1 MPRMIVK
8 LAMMASM
15 AAAAAM
21 LGGCATYDENL
32 VDAGG
37 RERRCEMTGWG
48 GIGMRQAR
56 EGVTVC
62 RETFNALGFIDR
74 DRVGDLGIGAIR
86 PAGGYL
92 SIEQVEPAS
101 PAARHGIEPGDA
113 LLSVNGRRV
122 HHVID
127 ARRGLFGRAGDS
139 ARVEVMQGDLTRIVV
154 LERETAQQIAAHGQP
169 QAVGVDGSVG
179 PVGTDGQPQGAT
191 STGGATSTVGSTSGQ
206 PAEAASGAT
215 PAPGQPPASSAPLV
229 IPGDPA
235 ASRP

>member
-1 MPRMIVK
+1 MPGMIVK

-15 AAAAAM
+15 SAAAAM

-62 RETFNALGFIDR
+62 REAFNALGFIDR

-92 SIEQVEPAS
+92 SIEQVKPAS

-169 QAVGVDGSVG
+169 QAVGGDGSVG
-179 PVGTDGQPQGAT
+179 PGGTDGQPEGAT
-191 STGGATSTVGSTSGQ
+191 SAMGSTSAQ
-206 PAEAASGAT
+206 PAQAASGAT
-215 PAPGQPPASSAPLV
+215 AAPGQPPASSVPLV